1 MQNSL
6 SGKREQ
12 PAIEV
17 GGVEGWFGGGGF
29 GVFFAGFFFVGFLW
43 FFSFLL
49 PDFSNHC
56 LFFRI
61 K

>member
-6 SGKREQ
+6 SGKRGQ

-29 GVFFAGFFFVGFLW
+29 GFGVFLQGLFLCFFVFV
-43 FFSFLL
+43 SFLL

-56 LFFRI
+56 LSLE
-61 K
+61 